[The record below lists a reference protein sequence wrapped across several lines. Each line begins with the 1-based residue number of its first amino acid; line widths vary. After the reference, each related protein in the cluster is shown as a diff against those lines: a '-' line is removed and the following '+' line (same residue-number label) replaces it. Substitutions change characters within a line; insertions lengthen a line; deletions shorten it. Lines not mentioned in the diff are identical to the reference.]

1 VQGSKTENVIL
12 QCCTVINDDFTFFS
26 NLNSIEKPNIN
37 IMVVDLVIVYLK
49 INTFTFMYGSLEE

>member
-12 QCCTVINDDFTFFS
+12 QFCTVINDDFTFFS
-26 NLNSIEKPNIN
+26 NLNSMEKPNIN